1 MDDVFSC
8 HTFLSD
14 DLVHLGSK
22 MVPKI
27 TPKSKKLCI
36 SNPEMQE
43 NLIVFFVI
51 DSGRMLV
58 ERNYA
63 ICQARVHRQQG
74 RKSPSLRRVR
84 LQAF

>member
-1 MDDVFSC
+1 
-8 HTFLSD
+8 
-14 DLVHLGSK
+14 

-63 ICQARVHRQQG
+63 ICQAAKNAKNARNA
-74 RKSPSLRRVR
+74 KSAKSIECFRDCPE
-84 LQAF
+84 QKGGGDPPPGGFQ

>member
-1 MDDVFSC
+1 
-8 HTFLSD
+8 
-14 DLVHLGSK
+14 

-63 ICQARVHRQQG
+63 ICQARVHRQVAVPTALDSKLSDQ
-74 RKSPSLRRVR
+74 LR
-84 LQAF
+84 F